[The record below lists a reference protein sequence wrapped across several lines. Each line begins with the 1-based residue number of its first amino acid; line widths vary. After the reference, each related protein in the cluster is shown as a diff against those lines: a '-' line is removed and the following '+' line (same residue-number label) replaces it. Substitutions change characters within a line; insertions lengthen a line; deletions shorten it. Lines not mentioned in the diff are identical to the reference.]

1 MIMTVKE
8 SLHSIIDRI
17 EDEELLHAYLKI
29 LKKTVSDQDP
39 IVGYKPNG
47 DEITQSSMIQE
58 VRAASGRVKAG
69 DYISQEDLEK
79 ASENW

>member
-1 MIMTVKE
+1 MTVKE
-8 SLHSIIDRI
+8 SLHSIIDKI

-29 LKKTVSDQDP
+29 LEKAVSHSQDP

-47 DEITQSSMIQE
+47 DEILQSSMIQE

-69 DYISQEDLEK
+69 DFISQEDLEK
-79 ASENW
+79 TAENW